1 MDESEIP
8 PDRLASIFAA
18 FVSQVAAAGTEPSPL
33 LTRLRTH
40 LGTELAQLPVTVEQ
54 FDTFEQP
61 NLQVALDA
69 YMAGDGRAADL
80 IGVGMDNKRFMAVG
94 LSELATWGGGG
105 FPRPPLVE
113 GPVDFVNFHLADER
127 VLACVQFG
135 LYLVRAGEARIAA
148 LITGASEMG
157 DPRRQKLRLE
167 VMSARPEDAHAFI
180 AEVRDGMQRLNVYR
194 GHTISLS
201 AAPLQVGPGPVTL
214 IQFQSLPQVSRE
226 AVVLPEGLLER
237 VERQTVTFSAHA
249 AELLAAGRS
258 LKRGLLLYGLPGTG
272 KTLSVMYLI
281 GRMPGRTVILT
292 TGRGLG
298 LVQTVAQMA
307 RQLAPSMVVLEDVD
321 LVAEERTMPGFG
333 ARPVLFEL
341 LNEMDGLRDD
351 QDVIFVLT
359 TNRPDILE
367 PALAARPG
375 RVDLAVE
382 LPLPD
387 EAGRRRL
394 FDVYSRGLD
403 LEAVDMA
410 DFVTR
415 TEGATPAYFKELM
428 RKAALRAAEAGEGAK
443 LRNEHLQGALDE
455 LTAGG
460 RLAERLL
467 GFRAEPAGPEGR
479 PWPPAGSEVRPGPPR
494 GMPTG
499 FPWTGAVIRRDD

>member
-1 MDESEIP
+1 MDDAELP
-8 PDRLASIFAA
+8 PDRLASVFAG
-18 FVSQVAAAGTEPSPL
+18 FVRQVAAAAAEQSSPL
-33 LTRLRTH
+33 LTRLHAH
-40 LGTELAQLPVTVEQ
+40 LGVDLARQPVIVEQ

-69 YMAGDGRAADL
+69 YAAGDGRSVAL
-80 IGVGMDNKRFMAVG
+80 VGVSMENKRFMAVG
-94 LSELATWGGGG
+94 LSELATWGGGAM
-105 FPRPPLVE
+105 PRPPLVE
-113 GPVDFVNFHLADER
+113 GPVDFVNFHLADGR

-135 LYLVRAGEARIAA
+135 LLLVSAGEAR
-148 LITGASEMG
+148 LVVLVTGPSEMG

-167 VMSARPEDAHAFI
+167 VMSARPEHAPAFI
-180 AEVRDGMQRLNVYR
+180 ADLRELMTRLNVYR
-194 GHTISLS
+194 GHTISLA
-201 AAPLQVGPGPVTL
+201 AAPYQIGPGPVTL
-214 IQFQSLPQVSRE
+214 VQFQSVPSVARE
-226 AVVLPEGLLER
+226 DVVLPAQLLER
-237 VERQTVTFSAHA
+237 VERQTAGFSEHA
-249 AELLAAGRS
+249 AELLAAGCS

-272 KTLSVMYLI
+272 KTLTVMYLI

-292 TGRGLG
+292 AGRGLG
-298 LVQTVAQMA
+298 LVQTVARMA

-341 LNEMDGLRDD
+341 LNEMDGLNDD

-375 RVDLAVE
+375 RIDLAVE

-394 FDVYSRGLD
+394 LELYARRLTLDGVDVED
-403 LEAVDMA
+403 V
-410 DFVTR
+410 VNR
-415 TEGATPAYFKELM
+415 TEGATPAYIKELM
-428 RKAALRAAEAGEGAK
+428 RKAALRAAQAGSGTTVRE
-443 LRNEHLQGALDE
+443 EHLRGALEE
-455 LTAGG
+455 LGEGG

-467 GFRAEPAGPEGR
+467 GFRPEPAGEEGPGR
-479 PWPPAGSEVRPGPPR
+479 PV

-499 FPWTGAVIRRDD
+499 FPWVGTVVRPDG